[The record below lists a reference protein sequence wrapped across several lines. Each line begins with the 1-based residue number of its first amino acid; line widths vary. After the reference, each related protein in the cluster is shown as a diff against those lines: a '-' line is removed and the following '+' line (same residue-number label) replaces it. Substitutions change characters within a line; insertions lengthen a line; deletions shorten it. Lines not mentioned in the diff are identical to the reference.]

1 VTSLTSCYVTFLE
14 EEGSL
19 SRSESRAKMPHLGE
33 HSRNTTPASL
43 RYFPEVIRRPWIS
56 AAPSFQRPSICP
68 PSALPAP
75 LCPHYALVR
84 PSGRGTGLEPQCL
97 PNGIN
102 TGLDNA
108 NDLFFN
114 HVPRGFS
121 PSFFL
126 SSISAEASDA
136 STLIPICCY
145 VRLNLSIVSN
155 VSSES
160 SLT

>member
-1 VTSLTSCYVTFLE
+1 MTSLTSCYVTFPE
-14 EEGSL
+14 KEGSL
-19 SRSESRAKMPHLGE
+19 SRSEPRAKMSHLGE
-33 HSRNTTPASL
+33 HSRNATPSSL

-56 AAPSFQRPSICP
+56 AAPSFHCPSIRPS
-68 PSALPAP
+68 SALPAP
-75 LCPHYALVR
+75 LCPHHALIL
-84 PSGRGTGLEPQCL
+84 PSGGGTGLEPQCL

-102 TGLDNA
+102 AGLDNA

-114 HVPRGFS
+114 LVPHRFS

-136 STLIPICCY
+136 STLVPICCY